1 MSPPPRCRKADLKV
15 HLSKLRESGFDV
27 PPHLEIKL
35 LGRRLLSLVQQV
47 VSGSDS
53 ATAELP
59 IALTPFAKI
68 DGSDN
73 EESGLEGGPSIVS
86 CPAPFDPHAPTMS
99 AMPCYLSKR
108 FSLVQRVVAC
118 GAIASTIVDGA
129 ESFGALHTACEAID
143 RACLDALAKLDLVGD
158 SVLGADRAIPELREH
173 SAFLQGPKQQ
183 RRDGVGPCRSPDSL
197 ECGLH

>member
-1 MSPPPRCRKADLKV
+1 MRCVSGGGPPPPPRCRKADVKV
-15 HLSKLRESGFDV
+15 HLSQLRESGFDV

-99 AMPCYLSKR
+99 AMPCYLSEK
-108 FSLVQRVVAC
+108 VQP
-118 GAIASTIVDGA
+118 
-129 ESFGALHTACEAID
+129 
-143 RACLDALAKLDLVGD
+143 RAAG
-158 SVLGADRAIPELREH
+158 
-173 SAFLQGPKQQ
+173 
-183 RRDGVGPCRSPDSL
+183 RRMWCHRQ
-197 ECGLH
+197 HNR